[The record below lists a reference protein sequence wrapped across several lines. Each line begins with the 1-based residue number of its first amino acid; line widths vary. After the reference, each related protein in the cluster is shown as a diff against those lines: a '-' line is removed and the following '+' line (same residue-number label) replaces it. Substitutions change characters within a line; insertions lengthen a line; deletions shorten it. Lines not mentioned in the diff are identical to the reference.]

1 MYDQEINKQF
11 MLYFISSSNNP
22 AFNIATEEY
31 LLKNYEDDFFFLYIN
46 TPALIV
52 GKHQNSL
59 AEINLEKAE
68 EENIPVVRRM
78 SGGGTV
84 FHDEGNLN
92 YCFIKKG
99 DNEKLINFKKY
110 SQPIIDTLQELN
122 IDAKFEGKSDLTIEG
137 KKFSGNAS
145 HIFKNKVMQHG
156 TMLFSSD
163 LKRLNQLLK
172 VNPLKFKDRGIRS
185 IRSKVTNI
193 SEYLSNSINI
203 ETFGQLILQ
212 DLKTKF
218 PDAKKFELSAID
230 IEKIEVLMAKKYNNW
245 EWNYGYSPNYTF
257 EKLSNF
263 SEGSILEINI
273 KVEKG
278 IIKNFELC
286 GNCLVENQISKF
298 KTKLIG
304 QHHDKNT
311 IYKILTHLDLNLF
324 FIKIT
329 DKEILSALF

>member
-1 MYDQEINKQF
+1 
-11 MLYFISSSNNP
+11 MLYFISSYNNP

-31 LLKNYEDDFFFLYIN
+31 LLKNYDDDFFFLYTN

-52 GKHQNSL
+52 GKHQNTL
-59 AEINLEKAE
+59 AEINFIKAE
-68 EENIPVVRRM
+68 KENVPVVRRM

-99 DNEKLINFKKY
+99 DNGKLINFKKY
-110 SQPIIDTLQELN
+110 SQPIIDTLQALN

-145 HIFKNKVMQHG
+145 HIYKNKLMQHG

-163 LKRLNQLLK
+163 LKRLNNLLK

-185 IRSKVTNI
+185 VRSKVTNI
-193 SEYLSNSINI
+193 SEYISGSMSIEN
-203 ETFGQLILQ
+203 FGKLIVQ
-212 DLKTKF
+212 DLKMKF
-218 PDAKKFELSAID
+218 PDAQKFELSEID
-230 IEKIEVLMAKKYNNW
+230 IKKIESLMVKKYNNW
-245 EWNYGYSPNYTF
+245 EWNYGYSPNYIF

-263 SEGSILEINI
+263 SEGGILELNM

-278 IIKNFELC
+278 IIKNIELF
-286 GNCLVENQISKF
+286 GNCIIENQISSF
-298 KTKLIG
+298 KSKLVG
-304 QHHDKNT
+304 KYHNKST
-311 IYKILTHLDLNLF
+311 ILQILKGLDLNLF
-324 FIKIT
+324 FHKIT
-329 DKEILSALF
+329 DKELLATLF

>member
-1 MYDQEINKQF
+1 

-31 LLKNYEDDFFFLYIN
+31 LLKNYEDDFFFLYTN

-52 GKHQNSL
+52 GKHQNTL
-59 AEINLEKAE
+59 AEINLEKTE
-68 EENIPVVRRM
+68 QENIPVVRRL

-99 DNEKLINFKKY
+99 EKGKLVDFQKY
-110 SQPIIDTLQELN
+110 SQPIVDTLQALN
-122 IDAKFEGKSDLTIEG
+122 VDAKFEGKSDLTIDG

-185 IRSKVTNI
+185 IRSRVTNI
-193 SEYLSNSINI
+193 SEHLSDSISI
-203 ETFGQLILQ
+203 EKFSQLILQ

-218 PDAKKFELSAID
+218 PNAKKIKLSAID
-230 IEKIEVLMAKKYNNW
+230 NEKIEALMAEKYNNW
-245 EWNYGYSPNYTF
+245 EWNYGYSPTYIF

-263 SEGSILEINI
+263 PGGRILEFNM

-278 IIKNFELC
+278 IIKNLELF
-286 GNCLVENQISKF
+286 GNCLVEKHISKF
-298 KTKLIG
+298 RNNLIG
-304 QHHDKNT
+304 KYHDKTT
-311 IYKILTHLDLNLF
+311 IHKILTELDLNLF
-324 FIKIT
+324 FYKIT

>member
-1 MYDQEINKQF
+1 

-31 LLKNYEDDFFFLYIN
+31 LLKNYEDDFFFLYTN
-46 TPALIV
+46 TPSLIV
-52 GKHQNSL
+52 GKHQNTL

-68 EENIPVVRRM
+68 EENIPIVRRM

-110 SQPIIDTLQELN
+110 SQPIIDTLQAIN
-122 IDAKFEGKSDLTIEG
+122 IDAKFEGKSDLTIDG

-156 TMLFSSD
+156 TMLFLSD

-193 SEYLSNSINI
+193 SEYLTDSLSI
-203 ETFGQLILQ
+203 EKFGQLILE

-218 PDAKKFELSAID
+218 PDAKQFELSPID
-230 IEKIEVLMAKKYNNW
+230 IEKIEVLMAEKYNNW

-263 SEGSILEINI
+263 PEGAILELSM

-278 IIKNFELC
+278 IIKNLEVF
-286 GNCLVENQISKF
+286 GNCLVENHISDF
-298 KTKLIG
+298 KTILIG
-304 QHHDKNT
+304 KYHDKNT
-311 IYKILTHLDLNLF
+311 LYKTLKSLDLNLF
-324 FIKIT
+324 FNKIT